1 MAETTRAPM
10 TSRVGFLS
18 VPFSIGAKVIAFGGR
33 NFRGSMRN
41 ERTCPLGAA
50 KSSSS
55 SEESSFFLSLSG
67 LLLQRRRRSED
78 DRIKASASSFK
89 CGWVSEDGMASN
101 QKKRRRVKG
110 VKKNKSKKKEC
121 FSF

>member
-1 MAETTRAPM
+1 MP
-10 TSRVGFLS
+10 SRRSQVVVG
-18 VPFSIGAKVIAFGGR
+18 GG
-33 NFRGSMRN
+33 GI
-41 ERTCPLGAA
+41 L
-50 KSSSS
+50 
-55 SEESSFFLSLSG
+55 FLSLSG